1 MHRVPGT
8 MPDRP
13 ELEEKNVIGRCALW
27 IATACAML
35 PFAIGPA
42 HSQDK
47 PLRKI
52 NYAISSA
59 VSVGHSHLTSIP
71 RAMGYFKEEGLDVN
85 ILSFPG
91 AEVLNHLVAG
101 EILAADGGTP
111 AAFAANAA
119 GRRLITIFASVTGNP
134 YYVSVPEG
142 SSIKSLSDFTGK
154 NIGVYNLAAAGLSL
168 LRGQM
173 LVEGVDPAKVNFIV
187 VPSPAEAVDAIKRNR
202 IVAYHGFDIFYEQM
216 AALGV
221 PQRRLTT
228 ATEDL
233 GGLVGLS
240 VTPETLKKERETLIK
255 MARAFV
261 KGIVFAKE
269 NPEAAVRLTWQEY
282 PATRPIGMSEAD
294 ALAAGLRI
302 LVARHK
308 SIDKVDGFYGN
319 ATEKQ
324 ISTVLDV
331 MRRSGMMQ
339 KAMKAEEVWSDTIIR
354 EANNID
360 VDSVREQARR
370 WKK

>member
-1 MHRVPGT
+1 M
-8 MPDRP
+8 
-13 ELEEKNVIGRCALW
+13 LLRCANGLL
-27 IATACAML
+27 AACMML
-35 PFAIGPA
+35 AVT
-42 HSQDK
+42 HSGAQAQDK

-59 VSVGHSHLTSIP
+59 VSIGHSHLTSIP

-91 AEVLNHLVAG
+91 AEVLNHLAAG

-119 GRRLITIFASVTGNP
+119 GRRLITVFASVTGNP
-134 YYVSVPEG
+134 YYVSVPE
-142 SSIKSLSDFTGK
+142 SSDIKSLSDFAGK

-173 LVEGVDPAKVNFIV
+173 LVEGLDPAKVNFIV

-202 IVAYHGFDIFYEQM
+202 IAAYHGFDIFYAQM

-221 PQRRLTT
+221 PGRRLKT

-233 GGLVGLS
+233 GGLVGMS

-255 MARAFV
+255 LSRAFV

-269 NPEAAVRLTWQEY
+269 NPEAAVRITWQEF
-282 PATRPIGMSEAD
+282 PATRPIGMSEEQ

-302 LVARHK
+302 LSTRHQ
-308 SIDKVDGFYGN
+308 SIEKIEGLFGN
-319 ATEKQ
+319 ATPKQ

-331 MRRSGMMQ
+331 MQRSGMMR
-339 KAMKAEEVWSDTIIR
+339 KAMTVEEVWSDTLIR
-354 EANNID
+354 EANSID
-360 VDSVREQARR
+360 AAKVQEQARR
-370 WKK
+370 WTK